1 MLKLKLQYLGHLIQR
16 ANSWEKTLVLGKTE
30 GKRRWGQQRMR
41 CLESIT
47 DSMGMNLSELGD
59 GAGQRSLVCMF
70 MESQRVGQDLG
81 NEQQ

>member
-1 MLKLKLQYLGHLIQR
+1 M
-16 ANSWEKTLVLGKTE
+16 
-30 GKRRWGQQRMR
+30 GQQRIR

-47 DSMGMNLSELGD
+47 DSMDMNLSKLGD

-81 NEQQ
+81 NKQQKNKTSQADLPLSHTLPGAKPS